1 MYRGIARTFS
11 FIDICSECSNV
22 ILCLAWVKKEK
33 LHVELFHCL
42 NLVVTLCSQ
51 ITDLY
56 QFYRYFLSSYKRIV
70 YNRLII
76 FLNKYDILFLN
87 QYGFRENC
95 STAHAFRQLYDKISN
110 ALDARSMNRPKV
122 AFLSKAFDIVNREI
136 LLNKLER
143 YGIRSAVLQ
152 WFKSYL
158 SCRK

>member
-1 MYRGIARTFS
+1 M
-11 FIDICSECSNV
+11 
-22 ILCLAWVKKEK
+22 
-33 LHVELFHCL
+33 
-42 NLVVTLCSQ
+42 VTLCSQ

-76 FLNKYDILFLN
+76 FLNKYDILFQN

-95 STAHAFRQLYDKISN
+95 STAHAFLQLYDKISN

-143 YGIRSAVLQ
+143 YGIRSVVLQ

-158 SCRK
+158 SCRKQFFNCAI

>member
-1 MYRGIARTFS
+1 MSQCYTVSLSGQEMKIARVIPLFK
-11 FIDICSECSNV
+11 SE
-22 ILCLAWVKKEK
+22 
-33 LHVELFHCL
+33 
-42 NLVVTLCSQ
+42 VTICSQ

-56 QFYRYFLSSYKRIV
+56 QFYRYFLSSCKRIV

-76 FLNKYDILFLN
+76 FLNKYDILFQN

-95 STAHAFRQLYDKISN
+95 STAHAFLQLYDKISN

-143 YGIRSAVLQ
+143 YGIRSVVLQ

-158 SCRK
+158 SCRKQFFNSAI

>member
-1 MYRGIARTFS
+1 M
-11 FIDICSECSNV
+11 
-22 ILCLAWVKKEK
+22 
-33 LHVELFHCL
+33 
-42 NLVVTLCSQ
+42 VTLCSQ

-70 YNRLII
+70 YNRLIV
-76 FLNKYDILFLN
+76 FLNKYDILFQN

-95 STAHAFRQLYDKISN
+95 STAHAFLQLYDKISN
-110 ALDARSMNRPKV
+110 ALDAGSMNRPKV

-143 YGIRSAVLQ
+143 YGIRSVVLQ

-158 SCRK
+158 SCRKQFF